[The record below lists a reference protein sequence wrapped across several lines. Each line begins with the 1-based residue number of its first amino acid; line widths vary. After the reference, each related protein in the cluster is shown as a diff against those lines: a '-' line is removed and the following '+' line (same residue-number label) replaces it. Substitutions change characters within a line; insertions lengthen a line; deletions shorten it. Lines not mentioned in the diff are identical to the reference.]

1 MTIRVK
7 QIGNGEIEIQFVP
20 SAPKRPQ
27 IELQPQFPPA
37 RRKLVDNR
45 TEIHPG
51 VFI

>member
-20 SAPKRPQ
+20 SVPQRPQ
-27 IELQPQFPPA
+27 MELQPDVPS
-37 RRKLVDNR
+37 RRKPVSR
-45 TEIHPG
+45 GTEIRPG